1 MISNVKVQC
10 RLTCVGEGVVTA
22 LTAEVVAVDEEIA
35 EEVLT
40 DEVGPPVELP
50 VVISVVPSAATQ
62 M

>member
-1 MISNVKVQC
+1 MVENVEVQC

-22 LTAEVVAVDEEIA
+22 PTADVVAVDEESG
-35 EEVLT
+35 EEIPT
-40 DEVGPPVELP
+40 DEVGPDVELP